1 MKSGESTTRAWMLR
15 GGVILLAGMLL
26 VGTLVWTLLGSV
38 HNPNHGINMEQA
50 RAAANRVH
58 TPPKLT
64 PEDRAKM
71 NQDHG
76 G

>member
-1 MKSGESTTRAWMLR
+1 MRIIMRVWMLR
-15 GGVILLAGMLL
+15 GGMMLL
-26 VGTLVWTLLGSV
+26 VGTLLGALSGCG
-38 HNPNHGINMEQA
+38 HNPNHDIDMEQA

-58 TPPKLT
+58 PPPKLT